1 MKLYVNGVLDGTA
14 TYQRGFVTPTSATLI
29 LGARGSA
36 DDEFLNGLL
45 DDVRVYGAA
54 LTAEDVLMLSGAG
67 RNDGAVMGQLTTA
80 DTWTWT
86 QLLDQTGMI
95 EDMSFML
102 FTQPAVTTAAQAE
115 ENTGNNGEVIFY
127 P

>member
-1 MKLYVNGVLDGTA
+1 VPDGTA
-14 TYQRGFVTPTSATLI
+14 TYQSGFVTPTAATLI

-54 LTAEDVLMLSGAG
+54 LTAEDVLMLAGAG
-67 RNDGAVMGQLTTA
+67 RNDGAVMGQPGTA

-95 EDMSFML
+95 EDLSFML
-102 FTQPAVTTAAQAE
+102 FTEPAGTAATQAE
-115 ENTGNNGEVIFY
+115 EDTGNTGEIIFY
-127 P
+127 SEKK